1 MLRDDPHR
9 AQLRDAAAD
18 PAPACEG
25 RVHGVLRAP
34 IEPGQSAARPGP
46 RLNRDTADQC
56 VRVFMNTIA
65 YFEIQSD
72 ELDAAAR
79 FYKAVF
85 GWEFVKDQ
93 TMPVRPS

>member
-1 MLRDDPHR
+1 
-9 AQLRDAAAD
+9 
-18 PAPACEG
+18 
-25 RVHGVLRAP
+25 
-34 IEPGQSAARPGP
+34 
-46 RLNRDTADQC
+46 
-56 VRVFMNTIA
+56 MNTIA